1 MSTLLDSSLYYVV
14 APPGIAKCLFLKR
27 FFASFYVHCIM
38 PIRLSGRRGRSYGGL
53 FVFVNR
59 PVRVIF
65 YSLILSTLSI
75 SAYPANAASPSPVP
89 ERAIVPTKVLRL
101 SVNDALGLFIGQNLD
116 VLIAKYGIEYT
127 KGQEVTARLF
137 PNPLVSVGTL
147 SSYTQGRTLANSGQL
162 FTQASQLFELA
173 GKRGYRIESAGFGT
187 QSAEAAFEDAVRQLG
202 FTVKDTYYRIQ
213 LAQRR
218 LILAEENRDRFS
230 RILDIN
236 TIRFK
241 KGYIAEVD
249 LIRIRLQ
256 MVDFQSQVIQSLQ
269 EAESARGDLRQL
281 LRLSPKTA
289 LELTTELDFRRIDPD
304 IEKLR
309 VAALDVRP
317 DIRAKRYT
325 FSQRE
330 SDLKLAKAY
339 RIPDVTIGAGY
350 AVQGRQGPDNP
361 GQVALN
367 AGIPLPLF
375 NRNQGGIHQAEA
387 SLQTAEADLNKTV
400 NLVENEVE
408 VAYRNLLQSR
418 RLVEAYVGGVLEDA
432 RSTFTIVERAYERGG
447 ATILDLLDAART
459 SRTIQQNYIEALFNY
474 QHNLFQL
481 ESAVGQEISS

>member
-1 MSTLLDSSLYYVV
+1 MFVDRQVRLIWYIIVLSVL
-14 APPGIAKCLFLKR
+14 
-27 FFASFYVHCIM
+27 SF
-38 PIRLSGRRGRSYGGL
+38 
-53 FVFVNR
+53 
-59 PVRVIF
+59 
-65 YSLILSTLSI
+65 
-75 SAYPANAASPSPVP
+75 SAYPSSAASPSPPP
-89 ERAIVPTKVLRL
+89 EQTIVASKTLRL
-101 SVNDALGLFIGQNLD
+101 SMNEALGLFVSQNLD

-137 PNPLVSVGTL
+137 PNPLLSVGTL
-147 SSYTQGRTLANSGQL
+147 SSYTQGRTLSNSGQL
-162 FTQASQLFELA
+162 FTQVAQLFELA

-187 QSAEAAFEDAVRQLG
+187 QSAEAAFEDAVRLLG
-202 FTVKDTYYRIQ
+202 LTVKDSYYRVQ

-218 LILAEENRDRFS
+218 LVLAEENRERFS

-269 EAESARGDLRQL
+269 EVESSKGELRQL
-281 LRLSPKTA
+281 LRLSPNTV
-289 LELTTELDFRRIDPD
+289 LELTTELGFRRIDPD

-309 VAALDVRP
+309 VAALAVRP

-350 AVQGRQGPDNP
+350 AVQGAQGPDNP

-375 NRNQGGIHQAEA
+375 NRNQGGIRQAEV
-387 SLQTAEADLNKTV
+387 SLQAAGADLDKTV
-400 NLVENEVE
+400 NRVENEVE
-408 VAYRNLLQSR
+408 VAYLNLLQSR
-418 RLVEAYVGGVLEDA
+418 RLVEAYFGEVLEDA
-432 RSTFTIVERAYERGG
+432 RSTFSIVERAYERGG

-459 SRTIQQNYIEALFNY
+459 SRTIQQNYIEALFDY
-474 QHNLFQL
+474 QHHLFQL
-481 ESAVGQEISS
+481 ESAVGQEIMS

>member
-1 MSTLLDSSLYYVV
+1 MFVD
-14 APPGIAKCLFLKR
+14 R
-27 FFASFYVHCIM
+27 
-38 PIRLSGRRGRSYGGL
+38 RLRAIC
-53 FVFVNR
+53 FIIV
-59 PVRVIF
+59 
-65 YSLILSTLSI
+65 LSVLSA
-75 SAYPANAASPSPVP
+75 SAYPSVAASPSPAP
-89 ERAIVPTKVLRL
+89 EQATMASKTLRL
-101 SVNDALGLFIGQNLD
+101 SVNEALGLFLSQNLD

-137 PNPLVSVGTL
+137 PNPLVSVGTQ
-147 SSYTQGRTLANSGQL
+147 SSYSQGRTLSNSGQL
-162 FTQASQLFELA
+162 FTQVSQLFELA
-173 GKRGYRIESAGFGT
+173 GKRGYRIESAGYGT

-202 FTVKDTYYRIQ
+202 FTVKDTYYRLQ

-218 LILAEENRDRFS
+218 LVLAEENRDRFS
-230 RILDIN
+230 RILAIN
-236 TIRFK
+236 TIRFN

-281 LRLSPKTA
+281 LRLSPRTV

-304 IEKLR
+304 IETLR
-309 VAALDVRP
+309 VTALDARP

-350 AVQGRQGPDNP
+350 AIQGAQGPDNP
-361 GQVALN
+361 GQVALS

-375 NRNQGGIHQAEA
+375 NRNQGGIRQAEV
-387 SLQTAEADLNKTV
+387 SLQSAEADLNKTV
-400 NLVENEVE
+400 NVVENEVE

-418 RLVEAYVGGVLEDA
+418 RLVEAYVGGVLEDT
-432 RSTFTIVERAYERGG
+432 RSTLTIVERAYERGG

-481 ESAVGQEISS
+481 ESAVGQEIRL

>member
-1 MSTLLDSSLYYVV
+1 MSEPAVV
-14 APPGIAKCLFLKR
+14 ASKA
-27 FFASFYVHCIM
+27 
-38 PIRLSGRRGRSYGGL
+38 
-53 FVFVNR
+53 
-59 PVRVIF
+59 
-65 YSLILSTLSI
+65 
-75 SAYPANAASPSPVP
+75 
-89 ERAIVPTKVLRL
+89 LRL
-101 SVNDALGLFIGQNLD
+101 SVNDAVALFVNQNLD
-116 VLIAKYGIEYT
+116 VLIAKYGIEYS
-127 KGQEVTARLF
+127 KGQQITAALF
-137 PNPLVSVGTL
+137 PNPVASIGTL
-147 SSYTQGRTLANSGQL
+147 SSYTQGRTLSNSGQL
-162 FTQASQLFELA
+162 FSQVSQLFELA

-187 QSAEAAFEDAVRQLG
+187 QSAEAAFEDAIRQLG

-218 LILAEENRDRFS
+218 LALAEENRDRFS

-281 LRLSPKTA
+281 LRLSPKTM
-289 LELTTELDFRRIDPD
+289 LELITELDFRRIDPD

-309 VAALDVRP
+309 VASLDVRP

-350 AVQGRQGPDNP
+350 AVQGSKGPDNP

-367 AGIPLPLF
+367 VGIPLPLF
-375 NRNQGGIHQAEA
+375 NRNQGGIRQAEV
-387 SLQTAEADLNKTV
+387 SLQSAEADLNKTV

-432 RSTFTIVERAYERGG
+432 RATFTIVERAYERGG

-474 QHNLFQL
+474 QHQLFQL
-481 ESAVGQEISS
+481 ESAVGQEITS

>member
-1 MSTLLDSSLYYVV
+1 MFTDRQLLSICCIVV
-14 APPGIAKCLFLKR
+14 
-27 FFASFYVHCIM
+27 
-38 PIRLSGRRGRSYGGL
+38 LS
-53 FVFVNR
+53 
-59 PVRVIF
+59 
-65 YSLILSTLSI
+65 ILSM
-75 SAYPANAASPSPVP
+75 PASPSSAASPSPAP
-89 ERAIVPTKVLRL
+89 EQATVVSKPLRL
-101 SVNDALGLFIGQNLD
+101 SVNDAVGLFLSQNLD

-137 PNPLVSVGTL
+137 PNPLVSVGTQ
-147 SSYTQGRTLANSGQL
+147 SSYSQGRTLSNSGQL
-162 FTQASQLFELA
+162 FTQVSQLFELA
-173 GKRGYRIESAGFGT
+173 GKRGYRIESAGYGT

-202 FTVKDTYYRIQ
+202 FTVKDTYYRVQ

-218 LILAEENRDRFS
+218 LVLAEENRDRFS
-230 RILDIN
+230 RILAIN

-256 MVDFQSQVIQSLQ
+256 MVDFHSQVIRSLQ

-281 LRLSPKTA
+281 LRLSPKTV
-289 LELTTELDFRRIDPD
+289 LELTTELGFRRIDPD
-304 IEKLR
+304 IETLR

-317 DIRAKRYT
+317 DIRAKRHT
-325 FSQRE
+325 FSQRA

-339 RIPDVTIGAGY
+339 RVPDVTIGAGY
-350 AVQGRQGPDNP
+350 AIQGAQGPDNP

-375 NRNQGGIHQAEA
+375 NRNQGGIHQAEV
-387 SLQTAEADLNKTV
+387 SLQSAEADLDKTV

-432 RSTFTIVERAYERGG
+432 RSTVTIVERAYERGG
-447 ATILDLLDAART
+447 MTILDLLDAART
-459 SRTIQQNYIEALFNY
+459 SRLIQQNYIEALFNY

>member
-1 MSTLLDSSLYYVV
+1 
-14 APPGIAKCLFLKR
+14 
-27 FFASFYVHCIM
+27 
-38 PIRLSGRRGRSYGGL
+38 
-53 FVFVNR
+53 VFVDRQLR
-59 PVRVIF
+59 PICYIIV
-65 YSLILSTLSI
+65 LSVLSV
-75 SAYPANAASPSPVP
+75 SAYPSSSASPSPVL
-89 ERAIVPTKVLRL
+89 EQATVASKALRL
-101 SVNDALGLFIGQNLD
+101 SLNDALGLFVSQNLD

-137 PNPLVSVGTL
+137 PNPLLSVGTL
-147 SSYTQGRTLANSGQL
+147 SSYTQGRTLSNSGQQ
-162 FTQASQLFELA
+162 FTQVAQLFELA

-218 LILAEENRDRFS
+218 LVLAEENRDRFS
-230 RILDIN
+230 RILAIN
-236 TIRFK
+236 TIRFN

-256 MVDFQSQVIQSLQ
+256 MVDFHSQVIRSLQ

-281 LRLSPKTA
+281 LRLSPKTVM
-289 LELTTELDFRRIDPD
+289 ELTMELGFRRIDPD
-304 IEKLR
+304 IETLR

-317 DIRAKRYT
+317 DIRAKRHT

-339 RIPDVTIGAGY
+339 RIPDVTIGGGY
-350 AVQGRQGPDNP
+350 AIQGRQGPDNP

-375 NRNQGGIHQAEA
+375 NRNQGGILQAEV
-387 SLQTAEADLNKTV
+387 SLKSAEADLDKTV

-418 RLVEAYVGGVLEDA
+418 RLVEAYVGEVLEDA
-432 RSTFTIVERAYERGG
+432 RSSLTIVERAYERGG

-474 QHNLFQL
+474 QHHLFLL
-481 ESAVGQEISS
+481 ESAVGQEIRS